1 MTCTTGAKYTGVSLP
16 DWVELA
22 NTESHAVSLQGWQLN
37 GGKGSSYTFPA
48 DVSIPANGYLLVY
61 VLGDDKPLGSV
72 SSPVLPA
79 ACVRAPL
86 TLKRKSVSLQ
96 LLRSDQSSA
105 SVLGKGQGSGMSSVA
120 MLPDVSF
127 GIPDAKA
134 TTAAGIKTDG
144 GATAGGYTYLATPTP
159 GAANSAAKAVGPF
172 VIKVSG
178 QDTHAPWP
186 KNTDLPLNITVA
198 PNLNPVKSIAVT
210 YLANYGPEVSGAA
223 TPVIQAAERTD
234 TSLYTATVPA
244 AVLAAGSMVRWY
256 VTATDSQGY
265 TSRSP
270 PCTGPNGSSCS
281 YHGTMVAPDGMT
293 DPEVP
298 ALFWYTPSYNAS
310 ATVKGAGNSS
320 LFFNGGFYDG
330 VRARRRGVTSLSWPK
345 PKFKFVLEDKEF
357 RWRDDAP
364 TVNTFGLQSFWSE
377 LGEPSYM
384 REVLALTAMQE
395 AGDPAPTS
403 FHVQV
408 WRNGVFFG
416 LFSYVEEVDDVW
428 LKTHGYSPQG
438 PLIKSESG
446 ELSNM
451 RYDLAPSQ
459 MKDYYGKSNR
469 KNVTDDWTTLYTLLF
484 ALGGGGPETRTH
496 TLYDMVNLPQVIND
510 MAIQTLLLNLDRC
523 TKNFYLYLDP
533 DTQEWYRFPWDLDG
547 ALGQDNKLGGKPG
560 PNYCV
565 LACEQWNSPLYCDSE
580 HPQDISRKT
589 PWGTVTTSLLEPQ
602 SYGRKVLTYGSS
614 APPPQILAAGDK
626 ITKFPTPVGWANPD
640 LNQTVKA
647 STVSAPGTYNY
658 LSDAVLD
665 VNSTR
670 SMYLRRLRTLS
681 DRFLGPSGRL
691 FQITNATYTLI
702 KPLADKDA
710 KLWNSGINIDRGFQQ
725 LTTEFIPIRTEQ
737 LVGSL
742 YGPNGTH
749 PLLPTAQSPSAKA
762 TIGHFEQSVAQPSQS
777 YLQINNTD
785 PVNALDVSG
794 WYINGTVSHTF
805 APGTVI
811 PSQSSVYVTPDLV
824 AFRSRPASPTGN
836 QGLFVVGPLLVLST
850 APQSHIQLNNAVG
863 TLIDQL

>member
-298 ALFWYTPSYNAS
+298 ALFW
-310 ATVKGAGNSS
+310 
-320 LFFNGGFYDG
+320 
-330 VRARRRGVTSLSWPK
+330 
-345 PKFKFVLEDKEF
+345 
-357 RWRDDAP
+357 DDAP

-533 DTQEWYRFPWDLDG
+533 DTQEWYRGD
-547 ALGQDNKLGGKPG
+547 
-560 PNYCV
+560 V
-565 LACEQWNSPLYCDSE
+565 
-580 HPQDISRKT
+580 
-589 PWGTVTTSLLEPQ
+589 SLPTQ
-602 SYGRKVLTYGSS
+602 
-614 APPPQILAAGDK
+614 
-626 ITKFPTPVGWANPD
+626 FPTPVGWANPD